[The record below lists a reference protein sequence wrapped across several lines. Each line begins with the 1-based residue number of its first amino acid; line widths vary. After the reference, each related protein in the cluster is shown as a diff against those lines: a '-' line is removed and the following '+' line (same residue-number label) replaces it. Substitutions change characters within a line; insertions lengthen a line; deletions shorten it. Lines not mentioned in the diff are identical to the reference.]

1 MCNKAI
7 LKQKTPQKPPK
18 NPSNPQKTKTKENKT
33 KTQNKPKQGNLDNTC
48 ILKTGDKLPY

>member
-7 LKQKTPQKPPK
+7 LKQKTPQNPPK